1 MDSRLPI
8 EFDQLAGMAARI
20 AAHPKFD
27 DAVLHYAQSLLEW
40 KAANRNVGKAQ
51 ASHARSSIIGYI
63 LFLHFAAD
71 PADPDDGATYQKL
84 WALCER
90 RRDCGPRVL
99 KTALAL
105 FRFARFVTQENG
117 QRDRRL
123 RLYRPTANLVEFVTD
138 WYARSLGA
146 FDQLNDTNRF
156 AARMRGEPL
165 FLREVILATGYP
177 YLQQDIKLVQHFPQL
192 YQLFM
197 IDGGFPVV
205 TLLAKTRLTGES
217 LPQPSAIGAAF
228 GISTSQVRNVL
239 KSIETQGLLQPDS
252 PGGPPGLLALY
263 RAYVAREMALF
274 AQYALPE
281 GVLD

>member
-8 EFDQLAGMAARI
+8 EFDQLAGIAARI

-40 KAANRNVGKAQ
+40 KAANRQVGKAQ

-123 RLYRPTANLVEFVTD
+123 RLYRPTPKLVEFVTD
-138 WYARSLGA
+138 WYARSLGS
-146 FDQLNDTNRF
+146 FDRLNESNQL
-156 AARMRGEPL
+156 AARMRADPE
-165 FLREVILATGYP
+165 FLREVTLATGYP
-177 YLQQDIKLVQHFPQL
+177 YLRLDIKLVQHFPQL

-197 IDGGFPVV
+197 TDGGFPVV
-205 TLLAKTRLTGES
+205 TLLAKARLTGES
-217 LPQPSAIGAAF
+217 LPQPSVIGKQF

-239 KSIETQGLLQPDS
+239 KSIEAQGLLRPE
-252 PGGPPGLLALY
+252 GEGGLLALY

-274 AQYALPE
+274 AKYALPE
-281 GVLD
+281 TAVS